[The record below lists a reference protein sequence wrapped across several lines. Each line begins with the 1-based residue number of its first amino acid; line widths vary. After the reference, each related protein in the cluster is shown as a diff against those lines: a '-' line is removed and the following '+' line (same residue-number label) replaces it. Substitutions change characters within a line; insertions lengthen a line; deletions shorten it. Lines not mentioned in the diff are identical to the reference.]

1 MNRLRVLRNDFACVF
16 RQGTRNRPSVCKPN
30 QGSVVHRGRKLPP
43 EIGHED
49 DADTAANRK
58 LRRVREKSKSR
69 NRMRVKPAFS
79 ASATS
84 VEGPK
89 TGGRSADQK
98 KARALAKKRS
108 RARKKGGSGMSATQN
123 SDSVRRA
130 RERAEEK
137 GGGGDGDD
145 VDADG
150 DVGVYGDVDVD
161 HGDDVNADG
170 DVGVG
175 GDVGVSGDGGV
186 DDDVDVVGDVDV
198 DGHGGGGIYAGA
210 GACVGSLGAAVPC
223 GVEAEGP
230 AAFYRPYETIGSE
243 CSCPATASMDIYI
256 ERLERSSSGAL
267 PECSTVVMLTLPLQH
282 RIHTPNSLSDMNKCR
297 EPFAMTAVLF
307 LEVRWLYC
315 IIVLRIPAPVPFF
328 LEPLCR
334 C

>member
-16 RQGTRNRPSVCKPN
+16 RQGTRNRPSVRKPN

-137 GGGGDGDD
+137 GGDGDD